1 MQLFRGNL
9 FFVCFHLTIHF
20 LKYRQKRGDPLLEH
34 VNNFPFRKQ
43 ENLRTSEAI
52 SPLRHYSSL
61 RMFQS
66 KQNHSSPGDNAPF
79 GGVASG
85 GQDQGYFTAS
95 RVQGS

>member
-43 ENLRTSEAI
+43 EILRTSEAI

-66 KQNHSSPGDNAPF
+66 KQNHSSPGP
-79 GGVASG
+79 GGLQEARTRDIS
-85 GQDQGYFTAS
+85 QHQEFRALNTD
-95 RVQGS
+95 